1 MKLHRARLQIVLL
14 GVALLLLLPVGS
26 FAQTYPDRPIRI
38 VVPIG
43 PGGGYDFVGRLLA
56 DQLTKRL
63 GQPVVV
69 ENKPGAGTI
78 VGTQSVVTAPADGY
92 TLLVGGLSNIV
103 FNVGL
108 YKKLTYDPLV
118 DLVPVAL
125 VYNLSYVLVG
135 ASDLPYSS
143 AKEIVEA
150 AKKNPEGLKLA
161 NAGQGTGQHLVGA
174 AFIKF
179 TGARML
185 EVPYKS
191 SPAVFADLL
200 PGRVD
205 LFFDSITGALPHIKA
220 GRAKGIAI
228 LAAKRSPML
237 PDVPTMTESGVP
249 NLEIDSWV
257 GLFAPAKTPPAAIA
271 RLQREIAAA
280 LPELK
285 ERIEASGGT
294 VVDMAP
300 DKLDAFIKAESETWL
315 KIIREAGIQ
324 LD

>member
-1 MKLHRARLQIVLL
+1 MRVRVMLA
-14 GVALLLLLPVGS
+14 GLLLAAACLIAPQAG
-26 FAQTYPDRPIRI
+26 AQTYPDRPLRI

-69 ENKPGAGTI
+69 ENRPGAGTI
-78 VGTQSVVTAPADGY
+78 IGTQSVVTSPPDGY

-143 AKEIVEA
+143 AKEIIEA
-150 AKKNPEGLKLA
+150 AKKNPEALKLA
-161 NAGQGTGQHLVGA
+161 NAGAGTGQHLVGA

-205 LFFDSITGALPHIKA
+205 LFFDSITGALPHIKG
-220 GRAKGIAI
+220 GRAKAIAI
-228 LAAKRSPML
+228 LASKRSPIL

-249 NLEIDSWV
+249 NLEIDSWI
-257 GLFAPAKTPPAAIA
+257 GLFAPAKTPPAIIA

-300 DKLDAFIKAESETWL
+300 DKLGAFVKAESGRWL
-315 KIIREAGIQ
+315 QIIRETGIQ

>member
-1 MKLHRARLQIVLL
+1 MWFRLNLAGLVLAAACL
-14 GVALLLLLPVGS
+14 IAPQAG
-26 FAQTYPDRPIRI
+26 AQTYPDRPLRI

-78 VGTQSVVTAPADGY
+78 VGTQSVVTSPADGY

-118 DLVPVAL
+118 ELVPVAL

-135 ASDLPYSS
+135 ASDLPYST
-143 AKEIVEA
+143 AKQIIEA
-150 AKKNPEGLKLA
+150 AKKNPEALKLA

-228 LAAKRSPML
+228 LASKRSPIL

-257 GLFAPAKTPPAAIA
+257 GLFAPAKTPPAIIA

-300 DKLDAFIKAESETWL
+300 DKLGAFIKVESDRWL
-315 KIIREAGIQ
+315 QIIRETGIQ